1 MAYLIISSFSSSC
14 SCDSRSS
21 VNPTATGHYENIAP
35 DYHNSGEPCGEEWE
49 FYVSSYGVEFK
60 NAKVPWNRDRIQ

>member
-1 MAYLIISSFSSSC
+1 RMVRVCEREA
-14 SCDSRSS
+14 D
-21 VNPTATGHYENIAP
+21 PTGHYENIAP